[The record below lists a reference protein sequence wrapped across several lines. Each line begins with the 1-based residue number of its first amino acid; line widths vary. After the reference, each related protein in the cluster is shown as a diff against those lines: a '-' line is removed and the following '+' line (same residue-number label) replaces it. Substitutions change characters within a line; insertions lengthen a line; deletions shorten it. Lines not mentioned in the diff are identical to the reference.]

1 MAVIV
6 TQTIYPKTRSEW
18 RNWLLENHDKKSEI
32 WVIYFKKSTGKPTL
46 LYQDA
51 VDEAL
56 CFGWIDG
63 IRKSINEE
71 SYKIRFTPRRKGS
84 NWSAVNIKR
93 INELIKLGLVKPAGL
108 EVFKNR
114 DVKKDEQYSFEQQKV
129 ELPKTFEKKIKA
141 NSKAWEYFIKLPP
154 YAKRLSTW
162 WVISAKREETKLKR
176 LDILIQ
182 CSEEG
187 RKIPPL
193 IIRKKDK
200 S

>member
-1 MAVIV
+1 MSLLFFP
-6 TQTIYPKTRSEW
+6 TQYDLRKWFTR
-18 RNWLLENHDKKSEI
+18 NHKKADEF
-32 WVIYFKKSTGKPTL
+32 WVGYYKKNTGKPSITW
-46 LYQDA
+46 QES

-93 INELIKLGLVKPAGL
+93 INELIKHGLVKPAGL
-108 EVFKNR
+108 KVFKNR

>member
-1 MAVIV
+1 MNTDTKITFFP
-6 TQTIYPKTRSEW
+6 TQSDLRKWFTR
-18 RNWLLENHDKKSEI
+18 NHKQSDEI
-32 WVIYFKKSTGKPTL
+32 WVGYYKKDTGEKSITW
-46 LYQDA
+46 QES

-93 INELIKLGLVKPAGL
+93 IKELIKLGLVKPAGL
-108 EVFKNR
+108 KVFKNR
-114 DVKKDEQYSFEQQKV
+114 DAKKDEQYSFEQQKV

>member
-1 MAVIV
+1 MSPLFFP
-6 TQTIYPKTRSEW
+6 TQQDLRKWFEKNHNKKTELW
-18 RNWLLENHDKKSEI
+18 VGYYKKD
-32 WVIYFKKSTGKPTL
+32 TGKPSITW
-46 LYQDA
+46 QES

-93 INELIKLGLVKPAGL
+93 IKELIKFELVKPAGL

-114 DVKKDEQYSFEQQKV
+114 DVKKDQQYSFEQAKV
-129 ELPKTFEKKIKA
+129 KLPKDFEKKIKS
-141 NSKAWEYFIKLPP
+141 NKKAWDSFNKFPP
-154 YAKRLSTW
+154 SARKLSTW

>member
-1 MAVIV
+1 MNTDTKITFFP
-6 TQTIYPKTRSEW
+6 TQSDLRKWFTR
-18 RNWLLENHDKKSEI
+18 NHKKADEF
-32 WVIYFKKSTGKPTL
+32 WVGYYKKNTGKPSITW
-46 LYQDA
+46 QES

-93 INELIKLGLVKPAGL
+93 IKELIKFGLVKPAGL

-114 DVKKDEQYSFEQQKV
+114 DAKKDEQYSFEQQKV

>member
-1 MAVIV
+1 MNTDTKITFFP
-6 TQTIYPKTRSEW
+6 TQSDLRKWFEKNNNKTDELW
-18 RNWLLENHDKKSEI
+18 VGYYKKDTGKKSITWQE
-32 WVIYFKKSTGKPTL
+32 S
-46 LYQDA
+46 

-93 INELIKLGLVKPAGL
+93 INELIKLGPVKPAGL

-114 DVKKDEQYSFEQQKV
+114 DAKKDEQYSFEQAKV
-129 ELPKTFEKKIKA
+129 KLPKDFEKKIKS
-141 NSKAWEYFIKLPP
+141 NKKALDYFNKLPP

>member
-1 MAVIV
+1 MNTDTKITFFP
-6 TQTIYPKTRSEW
+6 TQSDLRKWFTR
-18 RNWLLENHDKKSEI
+18 NHKQSDEI
-32 WVIYFKKSTGKPTL
+32 WVGYYKKDTGKKSITW
-46 LYQDA
+46 QES

-93 INELIKLGLVKPAGL
+93 IKELIKLGLVKPAGL
-108 EVFKNR
+108 KVFKNR
-114 DVKKDEQYSFEQQKV
+114 DAKKDEQYSFEQQKV

>member
-1 MAVIV
+1 MNTDTKITFFP
-6 TQTIYPKTRSEW
+6 TQSDLRKWFTR
-18 RNWLLENHDKKSEI
+18 NHKQSDEI
-32 WVIYFKKSTGKPTL
+32 WVGYYKKDTGKKSITW
-46 LYQDA
+46 QES

-93 INELIKLGLVKPAGL
+93 IKELIKFGLVKPAGL

-114 DVKKDEQYSFEQQKV
+114 DAKKDEQYSFEQQKV

>member
-1 MAVIV
+1 MNTDTKITFFP
-6 TQTIYPKTRSEW
+6 TQSDLRKWFTR
-18 RNWLLENHDKKSEI
+18 NHKQSDEI
-32 WVIYFKKSTGKPTL
+32 WVGYYKKDTGEKSITW
-46 LYQDA
+46 QES

-93 INELIKLGLVKPAGL
+93 IKELIKFGLVKPAGL

-114 DVKKDEQYSFEQQKV
+114 DAKKDEQYSFEQQKV

>member
-1 MAVIV
+1 MNTETKIIFFPI
-6 TQTIYPKTRSEW
+6 QSGLYKWFTR
-18 RNWLLENHDKKSEI
+18 NHKQSDEI
-32 WVIYFKKSTGKPTL
+32 WVGYYKKDTGKKSITW
-46 LYQDA
+46 QES

-93 INELIKLGLVKPAGL
+93 IKELIKLGLVKPAGL
-108 EVFKNR
+108 KVFKNR
-114 DVKKDEQYSFEQQKV
+114 DAKKDEQYSFEQQKV